1 MHAALLVTRMHDR
14 YLSAAQAST
23 LSVTEATHWHQSV
36 ASFKRKMC
44 EPIQPSERDA
54 LWATSA
60 ILATISFFYIEAK
73 IPEEAWPLTQPSSSD
88 LNWLK
93 LSDGKRAVWSIT
105 QPLRSDGTLRALAL
119 EHSTVSKIA
128 RTAPGLEDLPPDLL
142 LLCGLDGTSPTNSNP
157 YFAAASTLAQAW
169 NSDSIQIIFLNFFCF
184 ITTTSPEY
192 RILLERKDHRALLL
206 LAYWY
211 AKVCQTHHWWA
222 LPRAALE
229 CQAICIYLSRY
240 CQQDTFIQQLL
251 QYPRTLCGIS
261 A

>member
-14 YLSAAQAST
+14 YLSAAQASS
-23 LSVTEATHWHQSV
+23 LYVTEASHWHKSV
-36 ASFKRKMC
+36 ASFKRKLF

-54 LWATSA
+54 LWVTSA
-60 ILATISFFYIEAK
+60 ILATVSFFHIEAK
-73 IPEEAWPLTQPSSSD
+73 TPEEAWPLKQPSSMD

-105 QPLRSDGTLRALAL
+105 QPLRSDCTLRALAL
-119 EHSTVSKIA
+119 EHSAVSKIA
-128 RTAPGLEDLPPDLL
+128 RTAPGLESLPSELL
-142 LLCGLDGTSPTNSNP
+142 ILCGLDSMLATNSNP

-169 NSDSIQIIFLNFFCF
+169 NTDCIQTIFLNFFCF

-192 RILLERKDHRALLL
+192 RDLLENKDHRALLL

-240 CQQDTFIQQLL
+240 CQQDSLVHELL
-251 QYPRTLCGIS
+251 QYPRTLCGVS

>member
-1 MHAALLVTRMHDR
+1 MRAALLVTRMHDR
-14 YLSAAQAST
+14 YLFAAQPSS
-23 LSVTEATHWHQSV
+23 LSVTEASLWHQSV

-60 ILATISFFYIEAK
+60 ILATISFFHIEAK
-73 IPEEAWPLTQPSSSD
+73 TPEEAWPLTQPSSLD

-105 QPLRSDGTLRALAL
+105 QPLRSDCTLRALAL
-119 EHSTVSKIA
+119 EHTTVSKIA
-128 RTAPGLEDLPPDLL
+128 RTAPGLERLPPELL
-142 LLCGLDGTSPTNSNP
+142 TLCGLDSISATSGNP
-157 YFAAASTLAQAW
+157 YFTAASTLAQAW
-169 NSDSIQIIFLNFFCF
+169 NTDSIQTIFLNFFCF

-192 RILLERKDHRALLL
+192 REMLGQKDHRALLL

-229 CQAICIYLSRY
+229 CQAICIYLSR
-240 CQQDTFIQQLL
+240 CRHQDPLIHELL
-251 QYPRTLCGIS
+251 RYPRTLCGVS
-261 A
+261 T